1 VRGEEDAEGAHRG
14 LVDFTR
20 RRGARTHALLPAVGL
35 QELIEGGVRERGT
48 PPGASLRFSPTG
60 GGDKSSL
67 PDNLTDALELSP
79 VPVGEVDLA
88 EVVPAARFDGW
99 NGGGL

>member
-14 LVDFTR
+14 LVYLAR
-20 RRGARTHALLPAVGL
+20 RRGARTHALLPTVGF

-60 GGDKSSL
+60 GADKSSFL
-67 PDNLTDALELSP
+67 DILADALELGP
-79 VPVGEVDLA
+79 VPFGEVDLA
-88 EVVPAARFDGW
+88 EVAPAAMRFDG
-99 NGGGL
+99 